1 MGRVEPIRDEHTLIA
16 VKKILKHMSLREWAL
31 FAFGINAALRISD
44 LLGLR
49 VGDVIGS
56 DGSVCDQLDCTVAKT
71 GRHLKVHL
79 PPNAQDALQEY
90 LEKGHPF
97 PKKLDAPL
105 FPANPSA
112 VRHKTADT
120 PARKPVSRQWVNKV
134 LKEAVERVEPDLD
147 VGTHTM
153 RKTWGYHAHQRH
165 IPLGTIMDKLGH
177 RSPSVTLRYLGIN
190 DDEVKRAT
198 LELNL

>member
-1 MGRVEPIRDEHTLIA
+1 MGRVEPIRDGHTLIA
-16 VKKILKHMSLREWAL
+16 VKKILKQMSLREWAL
-31 FAFGINAALRISD
+31 FAFGVNAALRISD

-49 VGDVIGS
+49 VGDVTSS
-56 DGSVCDQLDCTVAKT
+56 DGSIRDELDTTVAKT

-79 PPNAQDALQEY
+79 PPNAQDALREY
-90 LEKGHPF
+90 LEHGHPF

-105 FPANPSA
+105 FPAAPSA

-120 PARKPVSRQWVNKV
+120 PTRKAVSRQWVNKV
-134 LKEAVERVEPDLD
+134 LKEAVERVEPDLN

>member
-16 VKKILKHMSLREWAL
+16 VKKILKQLSLREWAL

-49 VGDVIGS
+49 VGDVVSS
-56 DGSVCDQLDCTVAKT
+56 DGGIRDELDCTVAKT

-79 PPNAQDALQEY
+79 PPNAKDALREY
-90 LEKGHPF
+90 LDNGHPF
-97 PKKLDAPL
+97 AQRLDAPL
-105 FPANPSA
+105 FPANPSF

-134 LKEAVERVEPDLD
+134 LKEAVERVEPHLN
-147 VGTHTM
+147 VGSHTM
-153 RKTWGYHAHQRH
+153 RKTWGWWQYKRGKPV
-165 IPLGTIMDKLGH
+165 PLLMEAYGH
-177 RSPSVTLRYLGIN
+177 TTQKQTLDYLCIQAE
-190 DDEVKRAT
+190 DVVELYD
-198 LELNL
+198 LEL

>member
-1 MGRVEPIRDEHTLIA
+1 MGRVEPIRDGHTLIA
-16 VKKILKHMSLREWAL
+16 VKKILKQMSLREWAL

-44 LLGLR
+44 LLTLR
-49 VGDVIGS
+49 VGDIVTS
-56 DGSVCDQLDCTVAKT
+56 DGSIRDELDTTVAKT

-79 PPNAQDALQEY
+79 PPNAQDALREY

-105 FPANPSA
+105 FHANPSF

-120 PARKPVSRQWVNKV
+120 PAHKPVSRQWVNKV
-134 LKEAVERVEPDLD
+134 LKEAVERVEPHLN
-147 VGTHTM
+147 VGSHTM

>member
-1 MGRVEPIRDEHTLIA
+1 MGRVDPIRDEHTLIA
-16 VKKILKHMSLREWAL
+16 VKKILKQLSLREWAL

-49 VGDVIGS
+49 VGDVVSS
-56 DGSVCDQLDCTVAKT
+56 DGNVCDELDCTVAKT

-79 PPNAQDALQEY
+79 PPNAQDALREY

-105 FPANPSA
+105 FHANPSF

-134 LKEAVERVEPDLD
+134 LKEAVERVEPHLN
-147 VGTHTM
+147 VGSHTM
-153 RKTWGYHAHQRH
+153 RRRGGITRTSDTSRWG
-165 IPLGTIMDKLGH
+165 
-177 RSPSVTLRYLGIN
+177 RSWTSWGIG
-190 DDEVKRAT
+190 RRR
-198 LELNL
+198 